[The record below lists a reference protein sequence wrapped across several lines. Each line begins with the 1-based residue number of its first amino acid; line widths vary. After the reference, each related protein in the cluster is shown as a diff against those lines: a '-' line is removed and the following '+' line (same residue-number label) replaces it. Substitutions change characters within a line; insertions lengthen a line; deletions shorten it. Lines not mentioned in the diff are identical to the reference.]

1 MGTVKKPKLAKHL
14 YSCGSH
20 YVSCIDCSKVF
31 AWNEWEA
38 HTSCMSEAQKYEG
51 KLFKEKESTN
61 KGQRKQDAW
70 LQNVQTKI
78 EDPSSTIS
86 PQTKLML
93 EKLLGFDNIPRK
105 QKPFTNFVKNSLKVW
120 DDKKIGEIWDVIS
133 AANSAPKAV
142 TPETTSAPKDAEP
155 LSTCTK

>member
-1 MGTVKKPKLAKHL
+1 MG
-14 YSCGSH
+14 
-20 YVSCIDCSKVF
+20 F

-38 HTSCMSEAQKYEG
+38 HTTCMSEAQKYEG

-78 EDPSSTIS
+78 EDPSSAIS
-86 PQTKLML
+86 PQIKSML

-105 QKPFTNFVKNSLKVW
+105 QKPFTNFVKISLKIW
-120 DDKKIGEIWDVIS
+120 GDKKISEIWDVIS
-133 AANSAPKAV
+133 VANRAPNVSNSEAKN
-142 TPETTSAPKDAEP
+142 TQKD
-155 LSTCTK
+155 